1 MNDEYVEPGHQNA
14 EKITIGTIEFNDV
27 IAEQQVQGNKRFNPN
42 GIGECVIEVYPREG
56 PIPHFHIF
64 SRDKKFNTCIRIYEN
79 FYFSHGGKYK
89 DIFNSKQCKQLNGY
103 LKQDYTKGRVKI
115 TIWDE
120 IIFSWYILNPDCIY
134 PDNKKSNN
142 QPHYENLSMFKD
154 VI

>member
-1 MNDEYVEPGHQNA
+1 MNDEYVVPGHQNA
-14 EKITIGTIEFNDV
+14 EKITIGTINFNDV

-42 GIGECVIEVYPREG
+42 DIGECVIEVYPREG

-89 DIFNSKQCKQLNGY
+89 DIFNSKQCKQLNEY

-134 PDNKKSNN
+134 PDSKKANT

-154 VI
+154 II

>member
-1 MNDEYVEPGHQNA
+1 MNDEYVEPGHQNP
-14 EKITIGTIEFNDV
+14 EKITIATIDFNDV

-42 GIGECVIEVYPREG
+42 
-56 PIPHFHIF
+56 FHIF
-64 SRDKKFNTCIRIYEN
+64 SKDKKFDTCIRIYEN

-89 DIFNSKQCKQLNGY
+89 DIFNSKQCKQLNEY

-134 PDNKKSNN
+134 PDNKKANN

-154 VI
+154 VM